1 MKLQAQ
7 GELEAAKLLYEEALQ
22 LRKVDD
28 SLQLQYNMILFYFS
42 YIYIYYD

>member
-22 LRKVDD
+22 LRKVDGIH
-28 SLQLQYNMILFYFS
+28 YNYNNI
-42 YIYIYYD
+42 I